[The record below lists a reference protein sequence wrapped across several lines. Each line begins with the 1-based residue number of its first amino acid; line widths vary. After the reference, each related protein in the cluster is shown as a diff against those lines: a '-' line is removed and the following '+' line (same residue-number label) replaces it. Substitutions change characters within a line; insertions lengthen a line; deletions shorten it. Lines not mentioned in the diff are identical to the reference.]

1 MRRILI
7 AGIGNEL
14 FGDDGFGIAVVEQL
28 GARPRQTLPGTEL
41 TLMNAGTRGFDLATA
56 LADGYDA
63 AILVDAAPRGRA
75 PGTVYVLDPTPA
87 EEPSTSEL
95 DAWLDPHRFE
105 PGRALSFARAT
116 GGRLARV
123 LVVGCEPQPQLE
135 MSDQLSPEVAA
146 AVAPAIEEIERLI
159 AELTGSEVLHA

>member
-1 MRRILI
+1 MTRILV

-14 FGDDGFGIAVVEQL
+14 FGDDGFGIAVVQQL
-28 GARPRQTLPGTEL
+28 GSRPQTRPGAEL

-56 LADGYDA
+56 LSDGYDA

-87 EEPSTSEL
+87 AEQSTSQL
-95 DAWLDPHRFE
+95 DTWLDPHRFE
-105 PGRALSFARAT
+105 PSRALLFARAT
-116 GGRLARV
+116 GGQLARV
-123 LVVGCEPQPQLE
+123 FVVGCEPQPQLE

-146 AVAPAIEEIERLI
+146 AVAPAIAEIERLI
-159 AELTGSEVLHA
+159 AELSGSEVLHA